1 LVQGVD
7 EYQFTALGAIA
18 SIDPKADIEKI
29 NVFPNPYF
37 GQNPEESNPQGRMV
51 YFTHL
56 GVGTSTIRI
65 YTISG
70 DLVTSLNHSVVT
82 ENAIGGNRAVWD
94 LRNSNGIPV
103 ASGVYIAY
111 ITVTDENGTAI
122 GEKILKLAIFQPEER
137 LDLF

>member
-1 LVQGVD
+1 M
-7 EYQFTALGAIA
+7 A
-18 SIDPKADIEKI
+18 SADATLDIEKI

-70 DLVTSLNHSVVT
+70 DLVTRFDHSVES
-82 ENAIGGNRAVWD
+82 ENASGGNRAVWD

-103 ASGVYIAY
+103 ASGVYIVY
-111 ITVTDENGTAI
+111 ITVSDENGSAI
-122 GEKILKLAIFQPEER
+122 GEKIMKLAIFQPEER